1 LRGTRGGDVIKGSRG
16 GSAGDTMGAG
26 GTPAVGSSD
35 FSSGGSAG
43 GMTGIVARHIRQEDW
58 YQGWQ
63 GRTGLT
69 LVIKGQE
76 KQCMGMLKQLEDLR
90 PTQF

>member
-1 LRGTRGGDVIKGSRG
+1 LDQATFHQ
-16 GSAGDTMGAG
+16 AGQQVA
-26 GTPAVGSSD
+26 
-35 FSSGGSAG
+35 
-43 GMTGIVARHIRQEDW
+43 GMTGVVARHIRQEDW

-63 GRTGLT
+63 GRTGLI